1 MSKVHKSDDKMWQ
14 RRELTLEDTTGKMEL
29 TLWGE
34 SAEKD
39 VTVGQEVK
47 LKAVETCKNPRFNG
61 GRLYLRSTDQT
72 VIEVCLYKSLMFKRV
87 MSINYNLIIV

>member
-14 RRELTLEDTTGKMEL
+14 HRELTLEDTTGKM
-29 TLWGE
+29 WGE

-61 GRLYLRSTDQT
+61 GRLYLQSTDQT
-72 VIEVCLYKSLMFKRV
+72 VIEVCLYKSVMFKRV
-87 MSINYNLIIV
+87 MNINYNLIIV